1 MSHDSF
7 SRNAR
12 IPAPCIIDDGMVI
25 DKQDMQRVLTDLSRV
40 RYIHTHDGRT
50 TSEGEG
56 CILEV
61 FADPHRATMVA
72 NQTLYLNVYSFDYI
86 QLSKTA
92 DGSQFDLIQDDRRL
106 RLIPLTNPMQN
117 QVDRGINAAELEAMV
132 AEVLSASLDVQI
144 DDEENFSL

>member
-12 IPAPCIIDDGMVI
+12 IPAPCIIDDGMII

-40 RYIHTHDGRT
+40 RYIHSQDGRT
-50 TSEGEG
+50 ASEGEG

-61 FADPHRATMVA
+61 FADPHRATLVA
-72 NQTLYLNVYSFDYI
+72 NHTLYLNVYSFDYI
-86 QLSKTA
+86 QLSKTE

-144 DDEENFSL
+144 DDEENFPL